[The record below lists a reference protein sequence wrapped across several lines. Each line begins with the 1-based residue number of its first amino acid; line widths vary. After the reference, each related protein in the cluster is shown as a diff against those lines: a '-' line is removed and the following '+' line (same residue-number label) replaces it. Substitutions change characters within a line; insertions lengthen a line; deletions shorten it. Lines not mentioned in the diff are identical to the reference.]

1 MKTLSVTL
9 IILLVGFF
17 AGSASAEKKS
27 DTALH
32 DMHMIMRF
40 MNHGLSIAL
49 EGADMQMLGQLGL
62 SEKLDRDAIV
72 HGTIMVNDGKGMIK
86 EMLEGKAMQA
96 VYKEGTFDQK
106 IMDDLHILGDKMLE
120 VIEQVKKLHGH
131 VNKQVTD
138 KK

>member
-1 MKTLSVTL
+1 MKALSIIL
-9 IILLVGFF
+9 IILFVGFF
-17 AGSASAEKKS
+17 SGSVSAEKKS
-27 DTALH
+27 DTAIH

-40 MNHGLSIAL
+40 MNHGLGVAL
-49 EGADMQMLGQLGL
+49 EGADLQMHGQLGL

-106 IMDDLHILGDKMLE
+106 VMDDLHILGDKMLQ

-131 VNKQVTD
+131 VNKQATD
-138 KK
+138 TK

>member
-1 MKTLSVTL
+1 MKTLSITL

-17 AGSASAEKKS
+17 AVSVSAEEKADS
-27 DTALH
+27 ALH

-40 MNHGLSIAL
+40 MNHGLSVAL
-49 EGADMQMLGQLGL
+49 EGADLQMLGQLGL
-62 SEKLDRDAIV
+62 SEKLDRDAVV
-72 HGTIMVNDGKGMIK
+72 HGTIMVNDGKGMIN

-96 VYKEGTFDQK
+96 LYKEGSFDQK

-120 VIEQVKKLHGH
+120 VIEQVEKMHKS
-131 VNKQVTD
+131 VFKQVTD